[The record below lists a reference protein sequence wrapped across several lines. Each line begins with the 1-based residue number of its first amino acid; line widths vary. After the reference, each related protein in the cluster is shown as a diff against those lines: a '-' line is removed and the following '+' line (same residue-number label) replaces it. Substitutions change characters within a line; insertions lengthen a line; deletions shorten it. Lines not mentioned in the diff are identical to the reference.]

1 MELLVL
7 STSNTHNGS
16 RPSKPPSPPVTP
28 HESFPPPDVIRTLE
42 ELFVDKNLGP
52 QPGVVMCNQQQQQQQ
67 HYFHHHH
74 HNGTQVQVISIA

>member
-7 STSNTHNGS
+7 STSNTHNGP

-52 QPGVVMCNQQQQQQQ
+52 QPGVVMCNQQQQQ

-74 HNGTQVQVISIA
+74 HNGIQVQVISIA